1 MSRENLPTN
10 YVNYELATAMGG
22 MRRFNQINNSDGTI
36 SFEDATTYSTTGTTY
51 GASEINTANALINEI
66 NELVGVTSIS
76 GSGQTDITS
85 LLGGT
90 DITES
95 TLGIGDGTV
104 TGAISELNSNLTDHT
119 NQLSKLS
126 GLFKLVSYSKS
137 YTLAAYGATEFEN
150 MASVP
155 SGYECFCYYS
165 IDTGNVWVAARMMK
179 ANDIYLHNTSSSS
192 QSGTLS
198 GKIICIRNTGY
209 LS

>member
-104 TGAISELNSNLTDHT
+104 TGAISELNSNLTNLGFSFGATLTTITTTTTYTPSVDAVVFGYIESIANVART
-119 NQLSKLS
+119 IKVDENI
-126 GLFKLVSYSKS
+126 VARSYSSSGNTSTGVFAIVPKGS
-137 YTLAAYGATEFEN
+137 TLAT
-150 MASVP
+150 
-155 SGYECFCYYS
+155 SG
-165 IDTGNVWVAARMMK
+165 
-179 ANDIYLHNTSSSS
+179 DIISLTVKK
-192 QSGTLS
+192 L
-198 GKIICIRNTGY
+198 II
-209 LS
+209 S